1 MINKIS
7 RSQVRQ
13 KKHRR
18 IRYHIVSQDKRL
30 RLAVFRSNSHMYVQ
44 IIDDRMGHTLL
55 SASTLQK
62 KVKAAL
68 EKTNDVKAAAYLGTV
83 IGKKAVEAGIKEV
96 FFDRGGFIYQGKIQ
110 ALADAARE
118 AGLKF

>member
-1 MINKIS
+1 
-7 RSQVRQ
+7 
-13 KKHRR
+13 
-18 IRYHIVSQDKRL
+18 
-30 RLAVFRSNSHMYVQ
+30 MYVQ